1 MVFMVGVRTPSSV
14 MHKAADDI
22 PNTRRPLDWASSAI
36 GAILW
41 REPVWT
47 YEESWLPTE
56 LRDACESIMAD
67 QFEDYTP
74 DPEGHVICAVQP
86 LGATTFRVLSDG
98 TYSALLVKYT
108 GSIGSAAIVTAS
120 RSLSE
125 SIDSKAE
132 NLGLELIVLRATDQA
147 VSFWQKMGQLGLR
160 SGDPDPKLNSYAAR
174 YSAAPKNDK
183 EKQLLEE
190 YGLLAWLEVP
200 DDCRHMYKS
209 LRP

>member
-1 MVFMVGVRTPSSV
+1 MQR
-14 MHKAADDI
+14 
-22 PNTRRPLDWASSAI
+22 
-36 GAILW
+36 
-41 REPVWT
+41 
-47 YEESWLPTE
+47 SWKWI
-56 LRDACESIMAD
+56 S
-67 QFEDYTP
+67 
-74 DPEGHVICAVQP
+74 CAT
-86 LGATTFRVLSDG
+86 LTC
-98 TYSALLVKYT
+98 
-108 GSIGSAAIVTAS
+108 TAS
-120 RSLSE
+120 NCKPYKHALTPRSLSE

-132 NLGLELIVLRATDQA
+132 NLGLELIVLRATDQALLAGLHIKEFRKGVLTELVYSAWKA

-183 EKQLLEE
+183 EKQLLEDGVKDMQGLRLWRLVSDVEE